1 MIMMVVVDFNHR
13 PTTLNLD
20 QDDNI
25 MMMITMMM
33 VMIMI
38 MMMVVAGYL
47 KRRLTHHT
55 GKGGSNV
62 HNAGTPPN
70 IHHSLGG
77 CIVIIKK
84 VQFCQIEQ
92 H

>member
-1 MIMMVVVDFNHR
+1 MMMVVVDFNHR

-20 QDDNI
+20 LEDNI

-47 KRRLTHHT
+47 KRRLHT
-55 GKGGSNV
+55 GERRLKCSQCR
-62 HNAGTPPN
+62 
-70 IHHSLGG
+70 HSTKYSSLFGRVY
-77 CIVIIKK
+77 CNY
-84 VQFCQIEQ
+84 
-92 H
+92 

>member
-25 MMMITMMM
+25 MMMIT
-33 VMIMI
+33 IMI
-38 MMMVVAGYL
+38 IMMVVAGYL

-84 VQFCQIEQ
+84 VQFCQIEPYS
-92 H
+92 

>member
-1 MIMMVVVDFNHR
+1 MMMVVVDFNHR

-20 QDDNI
+20 LEDNI

-47 KRRLTHHT
+47 KRRLTLHT
-55 GKGGSNV
+55 GERRLKCSQCR
-62 HNAGTPPN
+62 
-70 IHHSLGG
+70 HSTKYSSLFGRVY
-77 CIVIIKK
+77 CNY
-84 VQFCQIEQ
+84 
-92 H
+92 

>member
-1 MIMMVVVDFNHR
+1 MMMVVVDFNHR

-20 QDDNI
+20 LEDNI

-47 KRRLTHHT
+47 KRRLHT
-55 GKGGSNV
+55 GK
-62 HNAGTPPN
+62 
-70 IHHSLGG
+70 
-77 CIVIIKK
+77 
-84 VQFCQIEQ
+84 FCQKKSNIDDACQ
-92 H
+92 RWAQQAQVA

>member
-1 MIMMVVVDFNHR
+1 MDFNHR

-20 QDDNI
+20 QEDN
-25 MMMITMMM
+25 MMMM
-33 VMIMI
+33 VTIIVMV
-38 MMMVVAGYL
+38 MVVASYL
-47 KRRLTHHT
+47 KRRLTLHT

-70 IHHSLGG
+70 IHHYLGG
-77 CIVIIKK
+77 CTVIIK
-84 VQFCQIEQ
+84 VQFCQNNQ